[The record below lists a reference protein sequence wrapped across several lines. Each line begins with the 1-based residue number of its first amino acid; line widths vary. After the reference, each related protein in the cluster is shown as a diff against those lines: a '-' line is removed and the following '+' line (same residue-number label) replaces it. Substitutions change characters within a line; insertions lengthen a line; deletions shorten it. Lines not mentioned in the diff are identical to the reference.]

1 MGSTSKGMDALP
13 SRRSILTGQFL
24 IAVVLICLV
33 ALAGR
38 LVYINAYEGTRLLAR
53 ADRQQRSVVPLRH
66 RRGLI
71 VDCQGRVI
79 AGTMLQKSVFADPK
93 VIPDKEAAARR
104 VAEILGIPPAEIM
117 PDLLA
122 AGDRRFFVIR
132 RGVTEDQARAIE
144 TADIYGLGVFD
155 EPYRTYPMNTLA
167 AALIGFVAPDG
178 VGVSGLEYQC
188 EAWLRGQN
196 GIKTI
201 IRDARRKAFWLAD
214 GGYRPPRDGFHVVLT
229 LDAEIQANVERQL
242 AASVEKYQAAS
253 GVAVV
258 MHPKSGAILAMANV
272 PSFDPNHYQDFG
284 ANRYRNRTITDP
296 YEPGSTYKPFIA
308 AAALA
313 EKVVTLDDVIYCE
326 DGTWADGARV
336 LHDHHPYGA
345 LRFDEVL
352 IKSSNVGM
360 AKIGKRLGNR
370 KLYEYVKAFGFGSR
384 SGIDLIGEDPGIVLP
399 FSRWGPFTTTS
410 IPIGQEVAV
419 TPLQLTRAFCALA
432 NGGVLVQ
439 PYIIRAVMTSDGR
452 LVSDFSNPPP
462 GGEAIPAGVAILL
475 RDKVLCEVVEH
486 GTGQQ
491 AKLPNYRVFGKTG
504 TAEIARKGGGGYE
517 ENAYVSS
524 FIAGAPASDPELVV
538 CVAVFRPKKSL
549 GYYGGTVAAPVV
561 REILT
566 HALAYLQI
574 SPDKAPT
581 SLSAAAESDAEGIA
595 DFPQD

>member
-1 MGSTSKGMDALP
+1 MRSS
-13 SRRSILTGQFL
+13 RSILAGQLL
-24 IAVVLICLV
+24 IGLLLCSLI

-38 LVYINAYEGTRLLAR
+38 LVYINAADSTRLLAR

-79 AGTMLQKSVFADPK
+79 AGTMLHKSVFADPK
-93 VIPDKEAAARR
+93 VIADKESAADTVSR
-104 VAEILGIPPAEIM
+104 ILGVSSNEIV

-132 RGVTEDQARAIE
+132 RGVSEEHARAIE
-144 TADIYGLGVFD
+144 GAGIYGLGVFD

-178 VGVSGLEYQC
+178 VGVSGIEYQC
-188 EAWLRGQN
+188 EPWLRGEN
-196 GIKTI
+196 GIKTL

-242 AASVEKYQAAS
+242 MAAVEKYQAQS

-272 PSFDPNHYQDFG
+272 PSFDPNHYQDYG

-296 YEPGSTYKPFIA
+296 YEPGSTFKPFIA

-313 EKVVTLDDVIYCE
+313 EGVVRWDEVIHCE
-326 DGTWADGARV
+326 NGQWTDGIRV

-345 LRFDEVL
+345 LRFDEVM

-360 AKIGKRLGNR
+360 AKVGKRLGNR
-370 KLYEYVKAFGFGSR
+370 KLYDYVKAFGFGSK

-399 FSRWGPFTTTS
+399 FARWGPFTTTS
-410 IPIGQEVAV
+410 IPIGQELAA
-419 TPLQLTRAFCALA
+419 TPLQMARAFCALA
-432 NGGVLVQ
+432 NGGRLVQ
-439 PYIIRAVMTSDGR
+439 PYLIRAVMTPDGR

-462 GGEAIPAGVAILL
+462 AGQAVPENVAVEM
-475 RDKVLCEVVEH
+475 RDKVLSAVVEV

-491 AKLPNYRVFGKTG
+491 SKLDSYRVFGKTG
-504 TAEIARKGGGGYE
+504 TAQIARKGGGGYE
-517 ENAYVSS
+517 KDAYVSS
-524 FIAGAPASDPELVV
+524 FIAGAPATDPELVV
-538 CVAVFRPKKSL
+538 LVAVYRPKKSI

-561 REILT
+561 REILK
-566 HALAYLQI
+566 HALAYLQVP
-574 SPDKAPT
+574 PDKNPAT
-581 SLSAAAESDAEGIA
+581 LTSAAFSNFA
-595 DFPQD
+595 DVPQD

>member
-1 MGSTSKGMDALP
+1 MP
-13 SRRSILTGQFL
+13 SRRSILVGQFL
-24 IAVVLICLV
+24 IAVVLVSLV

-93 VIPDKEAAARR
+93 VMPDKEVAARR

-144 TADIYGLGVFD
+144 SADIYGLGVFD
-155 EPYRTYPMNTLA
+155 EPYRTYPMNSLA

-214 GGYRPPRDGFHVVLT
+214 GGYRPARDGFHVVLT
-229 LDAEIQANVERQL
+229 IDAEIQANVERQL
-242 AASVEKYQAAS
+242 MATVEKYEAAS

-284 ANRYRNRTITDP
+284 ANRYRNRTVTDP
-296 YEPGSTYKPFIA
+296 YEPGSTFKPFIA

-313 EKVVTLDDVIYCE
+313 EQVVTLDEVIYCE
-326 DGTWADGARV
+326 DGSWTDGVRV
-336 LHDHHPYGA
+336 LHDHHPYGSM
-345 LRFDEVL
+345 RFDEIL

-360 AKIGKRLGNR
+360 AKVGKRLGNR
-370 KLYEYVKAFGFGSR
+370 RLYDYVKAFGFGSR
-384 SGIDLIGEDPGIVLP
+384 SGIDLLGEDPGIVQP

-410 IPIGQEVAV
+410 IPIGQELAV
-419 TPLQLTRAFCALA
+419 TPLQLTRAFCALS
-432 NGGVLVQ
+432 NGGLMVQ
-439 PYIIRAVMTSDGR
+439 PYVIRAVMTSDGR

-462 GGEAIPAGVAILL
+462 AGEVIPAKVVDIL
-475 RDKVLCEVVEH
+475 REDVMTSVVEV

-491 AKLPNYRVFGKTG
+491 SKLTNYRVFGKTG
-504 TAEIARKGGGGYE
+504 TAQIARKGGGGYE
-517 ENAYVSS
+517 KDSYVSS
-524 FIAGAPASDPELVV
+524 FIAGAPSTDPEVVV
-538 CVAVFRPKKSL
+538 CVAVFRPKKSI

-561 REILT
+561 REILA
-566 HALAYLQI
+566 HALAYLQVP
-574 SPDKAPT
+574 PDKSPS
-581 SLSAAAESDAEGIA
+581 SLSAAATSSDAFI

>member
-1 MGSTSKGMDALP
+1 MRSN
-13 SRRSILTGQFL
+13 RSIFAGQLL
-24 IAVVLICLV
+24 IAVLLASLV

-38 LVYINAYEGTRLLAR
+38 LVYINAADSTRLLAR

-93 VIPDKEAAARR
+93 VVSEKESAATT
-104 VAEILGIPPAEIM
+104 VSQILGLQSNEII

-132 RGVTEDQARAIE
+132 RGVTDEQARAIE
-144 TADIYGLGVFD
+144 SAGIYGLGVFD
-155 EPYRTYPMNTLA
+155 EPYRTYPMNTLG

-178 VGVSGLEYQC
+178 VGVSGIEYQC
-188 EAWLRGQN
+188 EAWLRGEN
-196 GIKTI
+196 GIKTL

-242 AASVEKYQAAS
+242 VQAVEQYQAQS

-272 PSFDPNHYQDFG
+272 PSFDPNNYQDYG

-296 YEPGSTYKPFIA
+296 YEPGSTFKPFIA
-308 AAALA
+308 AAAMA
-313 EKVVTLDDVIYCE
+313 EKVVRLDEVIHCE
-326 DGTWADGARV
+326 NGQWTDGIRV

-345 LRFDEVL
+345 LRFDEVV

-370 KLYEYVKAFGFGSR
+370 KLYDYVKAFGFGSK
-384 SGIDLIGEDPGIVLP
+384 SGLDLIGEDPGIVLP
-399 FSRWGPFTTTS
+399 FARWGPFTTTS
-410 IPIGQEVAV
+410 IPIGQELAA
-419 TPLQLTRAFCALA
+419 TPLQMTRAFCALA
-432 NGGVLVQ
+432 NGGQLVQ
-439 PYIIRAVMTSDGR
+439 PYLIRAVMTPDGR

-462 GGEAIPAGVAILL
+462 AGQAVPEAIANEM
-475 RDKVLCEVVEH
+475 RDKVLCAVVES

-491 AKLPNYRVFGKTG
+491 SKLDGYRVFGKTG
-504 TAEIARKGGGGYE
+504 TAQIARKGGGGYE
-517 ENAYVSS
+517 KDAYVSS
-524 FIAGAPASDPELVV
+524 FIAGAPATDPELVV
-538 CVAVFRPKKSL
+538 LVAVYRPKKSV

-561 REILT
+561 REILK
-566 HALAYLQI
+566 HALAYLQVP
-574 SPDKAPT
+574 PDKSPA
-581 SLSAAAESDAEGIA
+581 SLTSAALPPFTDI
-595 DFPQD
+595 PQD